1 MQALFKK
8 NFIFIFSLFLGESTM
23 VFSTL
28 WSALGMSAGSCDHS
42 GDYYNT
48 CGIKTGLM
56 YGIIESCRL
65 MSAEKNR
72 DSRPKGGERNGNI

>member
-1 MQALFKK
+1 
-8 NFIFIFSLFLGESTM
+8 M

>member
-1 MQALFKK
+1 M
-8 NFIFIFSLFLGESTM
+8 FIFIFSLFLGESTM

-65 MSAEKNR
+65 MSAEKTETAVR
-72 DSRPKGGERNGNI
+72 KAARGTEIYEHDI